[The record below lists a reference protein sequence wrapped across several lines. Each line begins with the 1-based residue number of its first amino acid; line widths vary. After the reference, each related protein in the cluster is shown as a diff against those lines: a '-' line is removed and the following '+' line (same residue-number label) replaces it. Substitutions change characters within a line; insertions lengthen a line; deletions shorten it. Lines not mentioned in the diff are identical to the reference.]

1 MRYEKGHRELSRAR
15 ILDVASKRFRKEGVA
30 AVGLATV
37 MSDAGLTNGAFYNH
51 FESKDAL
58 VRDVLA
64 ATMDK
69 RRDNTLESILC
80 VGMEA
85 AIRSYLSEAHR
96 DHPEAGCP
104 SSALLP
110 EIGRHPMETREL
122 YTARIK
128 EFVELIASKFKNP
141 DEVTRNHQA
150 TALFG
155 LLVGTVQLARAVS
168 DEAMSNSILEGGLKT
183 ALSLLA
189 EATNA

>member
-37 MSDAGLTNGAFYNH
+37 MSDAGMTNGAFYNH
-51 FESKDAL
+51 FDSKEAL

-69 RRDNTLESILC
+69 RRENTLKLIQGDGA
-80 VGMEA
+80 GMEA
-85 AIRSYLSEAHR
+85 AIRNYLSFAHR
-96 DHPEAGCP
+96 DKPESGCP
-104 SSALLP
+104 SASLMP
-110 EIGRHPMETREL
+110 EIGRHPIETRAM

-128 EFVELIASKFKNP
+128 EFVELIASNFKNP
-141 DEVTRNHQA
+141 DETTRLQQA

-168 DEAMSNSILEGGLKT
+168 DKAMSNSILEGGLKT

-189 EATNA
+189 EAT

>member
-15 ILDVASKRFRKEGVA
+15 ILDVASKRFRKEGVG
-30 AVGLATV
+30 AVGVATV

-58 VRDVLA
+58 VREVLA

-69 RRDNTLESILC
+69 RREHTLESILDA
-80 VGMEA
+80 GMEA

-96 DHPEAGCP
+96 DYPEAGCP
-104 SSALLP
+104 SAALLP
-110 EIGRHPMETREL
+110 EIGRHPIETRAL

-128 EFVELIASKFKNP
+128 EFVELVASKFKNP
-141 DEVTRNHQA
+141 DEATRNQQA
-150 TALFG
+150 IALFG

-168 DEAMSNSILEGGLKT
+168 DKTMSNSILEGGLKT

-189 EATNA
+189 EAT